1 MESQLKKLYSIV
13 ESVVACRRE
22 LALATGQFSQV
33 EHNIVMFGI
42 CSQSYSQAT
51 ALLAAT
57 EESHHLS
64 RSLEGLA
71 RVEEKVEGTLQEQAD
86 TDFAHILELVR
97 DYLSLVAAVKVSSG
111 WRLDFM
117 KPVSGGAR
125 RASEGFLNLANCSYN
140 SSQVFGILQL
150 SPSYL
155 NPH

>member
-1 MESQLKKLYSIV
+1 MKRSQVEQMESQLKKLYSIV

-33 EHNIVMFGI
+33 EHNNVLMFGI
-42 CSQSYSQAT
+42 CSQTYSQAT

-97 DYLSLVAAVKVSSG
+97 DYLSLVAAVKVSRG
-111 WRLDFM
+111 WRDFT
-117 KPVSGGAR
+117 S
-125 RASEGFLNLANCSYN
+125 
-140 SSQVFGILQL
+140 
-150 SPSYL
+150 
-155 NPH
+155 

>member
-33 EHNIVMFGI
+33 EHNNVMFGI

-111 WRLDFM
+111 
-117 KPVSGGAR
+117 
-125 RASEGFLNLANCSYN
+125 
-140 SSQVFGILQL
+140 
-150 SPSYL
+150 
-155 NPH
+155 